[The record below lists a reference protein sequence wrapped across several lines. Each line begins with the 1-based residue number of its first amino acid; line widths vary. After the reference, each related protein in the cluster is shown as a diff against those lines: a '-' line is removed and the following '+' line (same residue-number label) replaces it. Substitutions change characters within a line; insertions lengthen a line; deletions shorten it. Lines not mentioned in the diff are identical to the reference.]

1 MKKIYILIISLLF
14 AGILSAQ
21 NAISIMQTA
30 RNKTKISGL
39 MTTSTLII
47 RDAKQR
53 ERIRKTAMASKAYSG
68 DIEKRIIRF
77 IEPADVKGMGMLI
90 VDHNVQDDDMW
101 VYIPANRQSRRIVSS
116 EKSKSFMGSEFSNAD
131 MSAPNLNDFHY
142 QLLGDDMINN
152 QACWKIEIRP
162 INTKKED
169 EYGFLRKITWIN
181 KADNMMTKSEYYDF
195 DNELHKTLNVLA
207 YKEMDPINHKFI
219 ITNMKI
225 NNFQNGRSSDMFM
238 DQVEF
243 SQNIPDKYFTISYLE
258 KP

>member
-1 MKKIYILIISLLF
+1 MKKIHILMISLLF
-14 AGILSAQ
+14 AGMLSAQ
-21 NAISIMQTA
+21 SAFNIMQTA
-30 RNKTKISGL
+30 REKTKISGL
-39 MTTSTLII
+39 ETISTLII

-68 DIEKRIIRF
+68 EIEKRIIRF
-77 IEPADVKGMGMLI
+77 IEPADVRGMGMLI
-90 VDHNVQDDDMW
+90 IDHDVQDDDMW

-131 MSAPNLNDFHY
+131 MSPPNLHDFHY

-162 INTKKED
+162 INTQKED

-181 KADNMMTKSEYYDF
+181 KVDNIMMKSEYYDF

-225 NNFQNGRSSDMFM
+225 NNFQNGRSSDMLM
-238 DQVEF
+238 NQV
-243 SQNIPDKYFTISYLE
+243 QLNQQVPDKYFTVAYLE
-258 KP
+258 RP

>member
-1 MKKIYILIISLLF
+1 MKKIHILMISLLF
-14 AGILSAQ
+14 AGMLSAQ
-21 NAISIMQTA
+21 SAFNIMQNA
-30 RNKTKISGL
+30 REKTKLSGFE
-39 MTTSTLII
+39 TISTLII

-53 ERIRKTAMASKAYSG
+53 ERVRKTAMASKGYPG
-68 DIEKRIIRF
+68 NIEKRIIRF

-90 VDHNVQDDDMW
+90 VDNDDQDDDMW

-131 MSAPNLNDFHY
+131 MSAPNLHDFHY
-142 QLLGDDMINN
+142 QLLVDDMINN
-152 QACWKIEIRP
+152 QVCWKIEIRP

-181 KADNMMTKSEYYDF
+181 KADNMMIKSEYYDF

-225 NNFQNGRSSDMFM
+225 NNLQNGRSSDMIM
-238 DQVEF
+238 NQV
-243 SQNIPDKYFTISYLE
+243 QLNQQVPDKYFTVAYLE
-258 KP
+258 RP